1 MIIAIDGPSASGKS
15 SVAKA
20 LGNRLG
26 FKFISSGYF
35 YRIITLLAQ
44 KFTLNEYDLLS
55 ESKIL
60 ELVLQ
65 NDIKFNGVDFLLNG
79 VNVTSHILNER
90 IDLQVSLYSSYVGVR
105 NIVNKKLRE
114 VVKLKDDN
122 YIIEGRDITTVVFP
136 EAKVKIYLDASVK
149 VRALRRYNQRN
160 GDITLNELEQALE
173 RRDEIDQNKE
183 YGKLKLAKEV
193 FYIDTS
199 YKCLDDV
206 CDIII
211 KTFNLKKVIER

>member
-15 SVAKA
+15 SVAKS
-20 LGNRLG
+20 LGIRLG
-26 FKFISSGYF
+26 FKVISSGYF
-35 YRIITLLAQ
+35 YRIITLIAQ
-44 KFTLNEYDLLS
+44 RFTLNEYDLLS
-55 ESKIL
+55 ESKVL
-60 ELVLQ
+60 ELVSQ

-79 VNVTSHILNER
+79 TNVISYIFNEK
-90 IDLQVSLYSSYVGVR
+90 IDFQVSLYSSYMGIR

-114 VVKLKDDN
+114 IVKLKDDN

-149 VRALRRYNQRN
+149 VRALRRYTQRSK
-160 GDITLNELEQALE
+160 GITLNELEQALE
-173 RRDEIDQNKE
+173 RRDEIDQNRE
-183 YGKLKLAKEV
+183 YGKLKLVKEV

-199 YKCLDDV
+199 YKCLDNV

-211 KTFNLKKVIER
+211 KTFNLKKK